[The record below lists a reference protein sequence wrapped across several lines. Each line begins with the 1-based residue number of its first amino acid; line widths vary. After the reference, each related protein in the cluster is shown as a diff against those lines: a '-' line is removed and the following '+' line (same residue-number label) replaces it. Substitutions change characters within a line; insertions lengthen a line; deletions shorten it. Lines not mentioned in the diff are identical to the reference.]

1 MSIVSCS
8 QSGFVSDYCLIAQP
22 IYLDVAEVKVLSRE
36 TKTQILVHNETWA
49 QKCSSLPDSE
59 WTNARHRISF
69 GSLVRDYKYTYII
82 VEGVRDFK

>member
-22 IYLDVAEVKVLSRE
+22 IYLDVAEVKILSRE

-49 QKCSSLPDSE
+49 QKCSKL
-59 WTNARHRISF
+59 TRQ
-69 GSLVRDYKYTYII
+69 
-82 VEGVRDFK
+82 